1 MIAKRFLFS
10 LFALNTDSS
19 NHPLST
25 SSSRGVATATA
36 VAGRRGQG
44 QGAAVVVVDSA
55 EENGAQFP
63 PRSNA
68 THLVWKT
75 KTKTKNSTV
84 LLAMTASDQDQES
97 PSKTETPF
105 LRSTTSRRQLAEKTV
120 LQYEYQYHVQTIRD
134 AQQECLEYLQDNIMA
149 FDRPFQ
155 HTMGFPSS
163 SSSSDADN
171 IEIDGLESGLIGPT
185 IALALQTKIEYPWT
199 DTLPKAIFLEYVLN
213 YANVN
218 EGRTNWRPMLTDALH
233 FNATDLYREHK
244 SELTIASIVQWVNTH
259 LWSVVPGASNTHPIL
274 FQGGQTP
281 LIMDPMSILVY
292 GYASCTGTS
301 ILLVNALRAVGI
313 AARVVGTPAW
323 WGIPTKGNHNWVE
336 VYTGETTTTKEEEAT
351 ITTTTTN
358 TDTTAETDT
367 GTDPWKFL
375 EPSPGNVPDKDHLDK
390 DPCSRWF
397 CQPSRYPASQ
407 VYAARLTK
415 QKNHQINGDKKNNN
429 DEQDHNNHGR
439 VSSYFP
445 LAWELDNYDVPGV
458 DRTEYYTE
466 ICSKCQE

>member
-1 MIAKRFLFS
+1 MQIMIAKRFLFS
-10 LFALNTDSS
+10 LLALNTDKPKH
-19 NHPLST
+19 HPLSM
-25 SSSRGVATATA
+25 SLSRGVAA
-36 VAGRRGQG
+36 Q
-44 QGAAVVVVDSA
+44 
-55 EENGAQFP
+55 EEDAAQFQP

-75 KTKTKNSTV
+75 KTKNSNNI
-84 LLAMTASDQDQES
+84 LLAMTASDQDQEEIQQQQTDDAAAVL
-97 PSKTETPF
+97 PSKTETTF
-105 LRSTTSRRQLAEKTV
+105 LRSTPSRRQLAKKTV
-120 LQYEYQYHVQTIRD
+120 LQYEYEYHVQTIRA
-134 AQQECLEYLQDNIMA
+134 AQQECLEYLQDNIME

-163 SSSSDADN
+163 SSSSDTDN
-171 IEIDGLESGLIGPT
+171 IAIDGLESGLIGPT

-259 LWSVVPGASNTHPIL
+259 VWSVVPGASNTHPII

-323 WGIPTKGNHNWVE
+323 YGNSQEGNHNWVE
-336 VYTGETTTTKEEEAT
+336 VYTGETTTTKGGEA
-351 ITTTTTN
+351 TTTN
-358 TDTTAETDT
+358 ANTSAETDT
-367 GTDPWKFL
+367 DTDPWKFL

-415 QKNHQINGDKKNNN
+415 QKNHQTNGDKKNNN
-429 DEQDHNNHGR
+429 DEQEHNNHGR

-445 LAWELDNYDVPGV
+445 LAWELNNYDVPGV
-458 DRTEYYTE
+458 DRTQYYTE
-466 ICSKCQE
+466 ICSKCKE